1 MAIGASSSLG
11 GCHVRIDC
19 ARELLTCLTGFPDVD
34 PRLHSTLFALH
45 GSSTISSLALLSES
59 LPSTLRLGWSR
70 LAEMPLLI
78 FRLVVL
84 ALFGSAVV
92 AGISLNVTID
102 DTLGDSV
109 TGNQIVYSPADNW
122 QSSSNCSE
130 CASTFA
136 MAMVYDRTWTL
147 STHPGNATISFYGS
161 AVYVYCIIADYA
173 EMAFLIDDLFVGT
186 FTFSPST
193 ELYNYPVYTNG
204 ELPMGYHTLIIMN
217 GVNETSSGAVLDYI
231 VYTTQPEHLLEIPST
246 VAQATVTATVYS
258 SSPDAQ
264 TRVIVGTVSGIGVFL
279 LLAIGAFVVV
289 LVRTRAER
297 HKMPEG
303 DARKAPSKRSQP
315 SSSQAW
321 EEGAWVNSSR
331 THRQPSHRSAGSIT
345 RALLRPGDGE
355 PERGQSQNASAE
367 TLASA
372 VSSDQEK
379 PALAEE
385 HNLVELKSFP
395 AATPASPQLDASM
408 PTRAIPGS
416 NAREYQRRRRPAAA
430 HPRLFVQIP
439 GKHVPTK
446 PPKASSRSLPPLPP
460 PPKQPETSSTQ
471 AMEPMRPKS
480 DGAARAKPPP
490 SVAARL
496 LRSSMDLPSIIPSM
510 TPSTGTPQSG
520 DPASER
526 TATTH
531 STMTTPTRFSIP
543 SMFFIADTSA
553 PLLPARADSVK
564 TLSTKL
570 VPNRHPDMEVPGPL
584 PVLSV
589 PLEGGSTSGT
599 TTLSATP
606 VPRDGSEQSDRRWFT
621 RKSDGSASGGSRS
634 DSASESSS
642 RR

>member
-1 MAIGASSSLG
+1 
-11 GCHVRIDC
+11 
-19 ARELLTCLTGFPDVD
+19 
-34 PRLHSTLFALH
+34 
-45 GSSTISSLALLSES
+45 
-59 LPSTLRLGWSR
+59 
-70 LAEMPLLI
+70 MPLLI

-92 AGISLNVTID
+92 AEISLNVTID

-147 STHPGNATISFYGS
+147 STLPGNATISFY
-161 AVYVYCIIADYA
+161 ADYA
-173 EMAFLIDDLFVGT
+173 EMAFLIDDLLVGT

-231 VYTTQPEHLLEIPST
+231 VYTTQPEHLLGIPST

-289 LVRTRAER
+289 L
-297 HKMPEG
+297 
-303 DARKAPSKRSQP
+303 
-315 SSSQAW
+315 
-321 EEGAWVNSSR
+321 
-331 THRQPSHRSAGSIT
+331 
-345 RALLRPGDGE
+345 
-355 PERGQSQNASAE
+355 
-367 TLASA
+367 
-372 VSSDQEK
+372 
-379 PALAEE
+379 
-385 HNLVELKSFP
+385 
-395 AATPASPQLDASM
+395 
-408 PTRAIPGS
+408 
-416 NAREYQRRRRPAAA
+416 
-430 HPRLFVQIP
+430 
-439 GKHVPTK
+439 
-446 PPKASSRSLPPLPP
+446 
-460 PPKQPETSSTQ
+460 
-471 AMEPMRPKS
+471 
-480 DGAARAKPPP
+480 
-490 SVAARL
+490 
-496 LRSSMDLPSIIPSM
+496 
-510 TPSTGTPQSG
+510 SG

-606 VPRDGSEQSDRRWFT
+606 EPGGDGEQSDRRWFT
-621 RKSDGSASGGSRS
+621 RKSDGSTSGGSRS

-642 RR
+642 RRR